1 MMGRGGGRKLSAH
14 DFKLE
19 NFKFFS
25 LLLCSFGSPQF
36 ELFNELARIFSEENN
51 ASAQRAVLWREGTA
65 KVDKKLNE
73 ILPSASG
80 KFLINFHRSSP
91 TPLAR
96 TIATC
101 RRCFRSRTCSSATAR
116 FPISGLSSPT

>member
-1 MMGRGGGRKLSAH
+1 MMGRGGGKNFPLMTLNWKILIFFLFCSA
-14 DFKLE
+14 L
-19 NFKFFS
+19 
-25 LLLCSFGSPQF
+25 FGSPQF